1 LTQPPQQNRRVFER
15 KATYRSCS
23 MLDRLF
29 RLKEYGTTAGRE
41 IVAGLTTFAA
51 MAYILAV
58 NPDILK
64 NAGMPQAALV
74 TATALSAAL
83 ATALMALL
91 TNFPLALAPG
101 MGINAYFA
109 FSICIG
115 MGIPWQSALGL
126 VFINGCLFLLL
137 SVTGVRERILA
148 AIPHSMKIAIAA
160 GIGLF
165 IAFIGL
171 ENGGLIVANPAT
183 LVGMGDLTNPKVALF
198 AGGVLLT
205 CLLVARG
212 TPGAIILSMAVVTAA
227 GLLVP
232 DGKGGMVTTLPPD
245 WLSWP
250 ASLEPTF
257 LKLNF
262 NLLFEDHLKAL
273 PIILTLLLVD
283 MFDNIGTLIG
293 VTRRAGLMDAQGNVP
308 RVGRAL
314 VADST
319 AAIISSLLGT
329 STVVSYIESA
339 AGIQAGGRTGLTAL
353 TTALCFVLA
362 LFLTPVILMIPGAAV
377 APALVVVG
385 LVMFQQVVDLDL
397 GDFEL
402 AAPAILTILMMPLSF
417 SISTG
422 IGLGLIMLSV
432 LSAGSGKSRR
442 ATSVTYVLAAIF
454 LLHFFE
460 PLIARW
466 LARSP

>member
-1 LTQPPQQNRRVFER
+1 MFER
-15 KATYRSCS
+15 A
-23 MLDRLF
+23 F
-29 RLKEYGTTAGRE
+29 RLKANGTTISRE
-41 IVAGLTTFAA
+41 VLAGLTTFAA

-58 NPDILK
+58 NPNILK

-74 TATALSAAL
+74 TATALSAAG

-101 MGINAYFA
+101 MGINAFFA
-109 FSICIG
+109 FTVCIG

-137 SVTGVRERILA
+137 SVTGVREKILA
-148 AIPHSMKIAIAA
+148 AIPYSMKIAVSS

-171 ENGGLIVANPAT
+171 ENGGLVVANSAT
-183 LVGMGDLTNPKVALF
+183 LVAMGEIAKPEVTLF

-205 CLLVARG
+205 FLLVARRL
-212 TPGAIILSMAVVTAA
+212 PGAIIISMAVVSAV

-232 DGKGGMVTTLPPD
+232 DGTGGTVTNWPSA

-250 ASLEPTF
+250 ASIEPTLF
-257 LKLNF
+257 KLNF
-262 NLLFEDHLKAL
+262 DLLVTDHLKAL

-293 VTRRAGLMDAQGNVP
+293 VTRRAGLMDPQGNVP
-308 RVGRAL
+308 RLGRAM

-319 AAIISSLLGT
+319 AAIISALLGT
-329 STVVSYIESA
+329 STVVSYIESI
-339 AGIQAGGRTGLTAL
+339 AGIHAGGRTGLTAL
-353 TTALCFVLA
+353 TTAVCFLLA
-362 LFLTPVILMIPGAAV
+362 LFLTPLILAVPSAAV

-385 LVMFQQVVDLDL
+385 LAMFQDVVELDL
-397 GDFEL
+397 GDYEI
-402 AAPAILTILMMPLSF
+402 AAPALVTILMMPLAF
-417 SISTG
+417 SISSG
-422 IGLGLIMLSV
+422 IGLGLIV
-432 LSAGSGKSRR
+432 LSALSLASGKRHGI
-442 ATSVTYVLAAIF
+442 TLFTHGLAAVF

-466 LARSP
+466 MAG

>member
-1 LTQPPQQNRRVFER
+1 MLERV
-15 KATYRSCS
+15 
-23 MLDRLF
+23 F
-29 RLKEYGTTAGRE
+29 RLKECGTTAGRE

-74 TATALSAAL
+74 TATALSAAI

-137 SVTGVRERILA
+137 SVTGIREKILG
-148 AIPHSMKIAIAA
+148 AIPHSMKIAISA

-183 LVGMGDLTNPKVALF
+183 LVGMGDLAKPEVALF
-198 AGGVLLT
+198 AGGILLT
-205 CLLVARG
+205 CLLVAQG
-212 TPGAIILSMAVVTAA
+212 MPGAIILSMAVVTAV
-227 GLLVP
+227 GSLVP
-232 DGKGGMVTTLPPD
+232 DGKGGTVTTLPPA
-245 WLSWP
+245 WVSWP

-257 LKLNF
+257 FKLNF
-262 NLLFEDHLKAL
+262 DLLLKDHLRAL

-293 VTRRAGLMDAQGNVP
+293 VTRRAGLMDAQGNIP
-308 RVGRAL
+308 RVGRRPCRRLHRSNHQFSLGHFDCRQLYRKCGGHPGWRPDGSDGAN
-314 VADST
+314 DSDLFC
-319 AAIISSLLGT
+319 ARPLPDSGNPDDSRG
-329 STVVSYIESA
+329 
-339 AGIQAGGRTGLTAL
+339 GGRTRVG
-353 TTALCFVLA
+353 CSR
-362 LFLTPVILMIPGAAV
+362 PGHV
-377 APALVVVG
+377 
-385 LVMFQQVVDLDL
+385 
-397 GDFEL
+397 
-402 AAPAILTILMMPLSF
+402 
-417 SISTG
+417 
-422 IGLGLIMLSV
+422 
-432 LSAGSGKSRR
+432 
-442 ATSVTYVLAAIF
+442 
-454 LLHFFE
+454 
-460 PLIARW
+460 
-466 LARSP
+466 

>member
-1 LTQPPQQNRRVFER
+1 
-15 KATYRSCS
+15 
-23 MLDRLF
+23 MLDRVF
-29 RLKEYGTTAGRE
+29 RLRENGTTVGRE
-41 IVAGLTTFAA
+41 VVAGLTTFAA

-58 NPDILK
+58 NPSILK
-64 NAGMPQAALV
+64 NAGMPEAALV

-83 ATALMALL
+83 ATVLMAGL

-101 MGINAYFA
+101 MGINAFFA
-109 FSICIG
+109 FSLCIG

-137 SVTGVRERILA
+137 SITGLREKILT
-148 AIPHSMKIAIAA
+148 AIPYPMKIAISA

-171 ENGGLIVANPAT
+171 ENGGLIVGNPAT
-183 LVGMGDLTNPKVALF
+183 LVGMGDISKPSVALF
-198 AGGVLLT
+198 AGGILLT
-205 CLLVARG
+205 CILIARKV
-212 TPGAIILSMAVVTAA
+212 PGAIILSMGIVTVA
-227 GLLVP
+227 GLFVP
-232 DGKGGMVTTLPPD
+232 DGNGGRVTSPPTA
-245 WLSWP
+245 WISWP

-262 NLLFEDHLKAL
+262 DLLLSEHLKAL

-293 VTRRAGLMDAQGNVP
+293 VTRRAGIMDAQGNIP

-314 VADST
+314 VADSI
-319 AAIISSLLGT
+319 AAIISSLVGT

-339 AGIQAGGRTGLTAL
+339 AGIQAGGRTGLTAI
-353 TTALCFVLA
+353 TTAVCFLLA
-362 LFLTPVILMIPGAAV
+362 LFLTPVILMVPEAAV
-377 APALVVVG
+377 APALVAVG
-385 LVMFQQVVDLDL
+385 LVMFQEVVNLDL
-397 GDFEL
+397 RHFEL

-422 IGLGLIMLSV
+422 IGLGLIVLSV
-432 LSAGSGKSRR
+432 LSLVSPSVRQ
-442 ATSVTYVLAAIF
+442 ATLVSHVLAIIF

-460 PLIARW
+460 PLIVNWFGGR
-466 LARSP
+466 

>member
-1 LTQPPQQNRRVFER
+1 
-15 KATYRSCS
+15 
-23 MLDRLF
+23 MLDRIF
-29 RLKEYGTTAGRE
+29 RLRENGTTAGRE
-41 IVAGLTTFAA
+41 VVAGLTTFAA

-58 NPDILK
+58 NPSILK
-64 NAGMPQAALV
+64 NAGMPEATLV
-74 TATALSAAL
+74 TATALSAAV
-83 ATALMALL
+83 ATALMAIL

-101 MGINAYFA
+101 MGINAFFA
-109 FSICIG
+109 FSVCIG

-126 VFINGCLFLLL
+126 VFINGCLFLLF
-137 SVTGVRERILA
+137 SVTGLREKILA
-148 AIPHSMKIAIAA
+148 AIPYPMKIAISA

-183 LVGMGDLTNPKVALF
+183 LVSMGDVSRPDVALF
-198 AGGVLLT
+198 AAGVLLT
-205 CLLVARG
+205 CILIARG
-212 TPGAIILSMAVVTAA
+212 VPGAIILSMGIVTAL

-232 DGKGGMVTTLPPD
+232 DGKGSTITNLPPA
-245 WLSWP
+245 WIAWP

-262 NLLFEDHLKAL
+262 DLVLTDHLKAL

-283 MFDNIGTLIG
+283 MFDNLGTLIG
-293 VTRRAGLMDAQGNVP
+293 VTRRAGLMDAQGNIP

-319 AAIISSLLGT
+319 AAIISALFGT

-339 AGIQAGGRTGLTAL
+339 AGIQAGGRTGLTAI
-353 TTALCFVLA
+353 TTAVCFVLA
-362 LFLTPVILMIPGAAV
+362 LFLTPIILMVPGAAV
-377 APALVVVG
+377 APALVAVG
-385 LVMFQQVVDLDL
+385 LVMFEEVANLDL
-397 GDFEL
+397 RNFEM

-422 IGLGLIMLSV
+422 IGLGLIMLSA
-432 LSAGSGKSRR
+432 LSLVSKTGRQ
-442 ATSVTYVLAAIF
+442 ATAVTHVLAIIF

-460 PLIARW
+460 PLIVRW
-466 LARSP
+466 VGGR

>member
-1 LTQPPQQNRRVFER
+1 MFER
-15 KATYRSCS
+15 A
-23 MLDRLF
+23 F
-29 RLKEYGTTAGRE
+29 RLKANGTTISRE
-41 IVAGLTTFAA
+41 VLAGLTTFAA

-58 NPDILK
+58 NPNILK

-74 TATALSAAL
+74 TATALSAAC

-101 MGINAYFA
+101 MGINAFFA
-109 FSICIG
+109 FTVCIG

-137 SVTGVRERILA
+137 SVTGVREKILA
-148 AIPHSMKIAIAA
+148 AIPYSMKIAVSS

-171 ENGGLIVANPAT
+171 ENGGLVVANSAT
-183 LVGMGDLTNPKVALF
+183 LVAMGEIAKPEVTLF

-205 CLLVARG
+205 FLLVARRL
-212 TPGAIILSMAVVTAA
+212 PGAIIISMAVVSAV

-232 DGKGGMVTTLPPD
+232 DGTGGTVTNWPSA

-250 ASLEPTF
+250 ASIEPTLF
-257 LKLNF
+257 KLNF
-262 NLLFEDHLKAL
+262 DLLVTDHLKAL

-293 VTRRAGLMDAQGNVP
+293 VTRRAGLMDPQGNVP
-308 RVGRAL
+308 RLGRAM

-319 AAIISSLLGT
+319 AAIISALLGT
-329 STVVSYIESA
+329 STVVSYIESI
-339 AGIQAGGRTGLTAL
+339 AGIHAGGRTGLTAL
-353 TTALCFVLA
+353 TTAVCFLLA
-362 LFLTPVILMIPGAAV
+362 LFLTPLILAVPSAAV

-385 LVMFQQVVDLDL
+385 LAMFQDVVELDL
-397 GDFEL
+397 GDYEI
-402 AAPAILTILMMPLSF
+402 AAPALVTILMMPLAF
-417 SISTG
+417 SISSG
-422 IGLGLIMLSV
+422 IGLGLIV
-432 LSAGSGKSRR
+432 LSALSLASGKRHGI
-442 ATSVTYVLAAIF
+442 TLFTHGLAAVF

-466 LARSP
+466 MAG

>member
-1 LTQPPQQNRRVFER
+1 
-15 KATYRSCS
+15 
-23 MLDRLF
+23 MLDRVF
-29 RLKEYGTTAGRE
+29 RLKENGTTAGRE

-64 NAGMPQAALV
+64 NAGMPVAALV
-74 TATALSAAL
+74 TATALSAAV
-83 ATALMALL
+83 ATALMAVL

-101 MGINAYFA
+101 MGINAFFA
-109 FSICIG
+109 FSVCIG

-137 SVTGVRERILA
+137 SVTGAREKILA
-148 AIPHSMKIAIAA
+148 AIPLSMKIAISA

-183 LVGMGDLTNPKVALF
+183 LVSMGDISKPDVALF

-205 CLLVARG
+205 CVFIARKV
-212 TPGAIILSMAVVTAA
+212 PGAIILSMAIVTAA
-227 GLLVP
+227 GLFVP
-232 DGKGGMVTTLPPD
+232 DGKGGTVTNLPPA
-245 WLSWP
+245 WISWP

-262 NLLFEDHLKAL
+262 DLVLTDQLKAL

-293 VTRRAGLMDAQGNVP
+293 VTRRAGLMDAQGNIP

-353 TTALCFVLA
+353 TTAVCFLLA
-362 LFLTPVILMIPGAAV
+362 LFLTPIILMIPGAAV

-385 LVMFQQVVDLDL
+385 LVMFEEVVNLDL
-397 GDFEL
+397 RDFEM
-402 AAPAILTILMMPLSF
+402 AAPAILTILMTPLSF

-432 LSAGSGKSRR
+432 LSLVSRTGR
-442 ATSVTYVLAAIF
+442 KATAVTHVLAAVF

-460 PLIARW
+460 PLIVRW
-466 LARSP
+466 LGRP

>member
-1 LTQPPQQNRRVFER
+1 MLER
-15 KATYRSCS
+15 
-23 MLDRLF
+23 F
-29 RLKEYGTTAGRE
+29 FHLKEHGTTAGRE
-41 IVAGLTTFAA
+41 MVAGLTTFAA

-126 VFINGCLFLLL
+126 VFINGCLFLIL
-137 SVTGVRERILA
+137 SVTGVREKILA
-148 AIPHSMKIAIAA
+148 AIPHSMKIAISA

-171 ENGGLIVANPAT
+171 ENGGLIVANQAT
-183 LVGMGDLTNPKVALF
+183 LVSMGDLTKPEVALF

-212 TPGAIILSMAVVTAA
+212 MPGAIILSMAVVTAA
-227 GLLVP
+227 GLIVP
-232 DGKGGMVTTLPPD
+232 DGRGGTVTALPPG
-245 WLSWP
+245 WVSWP

-262 NLLFEDHLKAL
+262 DLLSEDLLKAL

-353 TTALCFVLA
+353 TTAVCFVLA

-397 GDFEL
+397 RDFEL
-402 AAPAILTILMMPLSF
+402 AAPAILTVLMMPLSF

-422 IGLGLIMLSV
+422 IGVGLILLSV
-432 LSAGSGKSRR
+432 LSVGSGKSRS
-442 ATSVTYVLAAIF
+442 ATAVTHLLAAVF

-466 LARSP
+466 LTPAL

>member
-1 LTQPPQQNRRVFER
+1 MER
-15 KATYRSCS
+15 
-23 MLDRLF
+23 F
-29 RLKEYGTTAGRE
+29 FHLKEHGTTAGRE
-41 IVAGLTTFAA
+41 MVAGLTTFAA

-126 VFINGCLFLLL
+126 VFINGCLFLIL
-137 SVTGVRERILA
+137 SVTGVREKILA
-148 AIPHSMKIAIAA
+148 AIPHSMKIAISA

-171 ENGGLIVANPAT
+171 ENGGLIVANQAT
-183 LVGMGDLTNPKVALF
+183 LVSMGDLTKPEVALF

-212 TPGAIILSMAVVTAA
+212 MPGAIILSMAVVTAA
-227 GLLVP
+227 GLIVP
-232 DGKGGMVTTLPPD
+232 DGKGGTVTALPPG
-245 WLSWP
+245 WVSWP

-262 NLLFEDHLKAL
+262 DLLSEDLLKAL

-353 TTALCFVLA
+353 TTAVCFVLA

-397 GDFEL
+397 RDFEL
-402 AAPAILTILMMPLSF
+402 AAPAILTVLMMPLSF

-422 IGLGLIMLSV
+422 IGVGLILLSV
-432 LSAGSGKSRR
+432 LSVGSGKSRI
-442 ATSVTYVLAAIF
+442 ATAVTHLLAAVF

-466 LARSP
+466 LTPAL

>member
-1 LTQPPQQNRRVFER
+1 MFER
-15 KATYRSCS
+15 A
-23 MLDRLF
+23 F
-29 RLKEYGTTAGRE
+29 RLKANGTTISRE
-41 IVAGLTTFAA
+41 VLAGLTTFAA

-58 NPDILK
+58 NPNILK

-74 TATALSAAL
+74 TATALSAAG

-101 MGINAYFA
+101 MGINAFFA
-109 FSICIG
+109 FTVCIG

-137 SVTGVRERILA
+137 SVTGVREKILA
-148 AIPHSMKIAIAA
+148 AIPYSMKIAVSS

-171 ENGGLIVANPAT
+171 ENGELVVANSAT
-183 LVGMGDLTNPKVALF
+183 LVAMGEIAKPEVTLF

-205 CLLVARG
+205 FLLVARRL
-212 TPGAIILSMAVVTAA
+212 PGAIIISMAVVSAV

-232 DGKGGMVTTLPPD
+232 DGTGGTVTNWPSA

-250 ASLEPTF
+250 ASIEPTLF
-257 LKLNF
+257 KLNF
-262 NLLFEDHLKAL
+262 DLLVTDHLKAL

-293 VTRRAGLMDAQGNVP
+293 VTRRAGLMDPQGNVP
-308 RVGRAL
+308 RLGRAM

-319 AAIISSLLGT
+319 AAIISALLGT
-329 STVVSYIESA
+329 STVVSYIESI
-339 AGIQAGGRTGLTAL
+339 AGIHAGGRTGLTAL
-353 TTALCFVLA
+353 TTAVCFLLA
-362 LFLTPVILMIPGAAV
+362 LFLTPLILAVPSAAV

-385 LVMFQQVVDLDL
+385 LAMFQDVVELDL
-397 GDFEL
+397 GDYEI
-402 AAPAILTILMMPLSF
+402 AAPALVTILMTPLAF
-417 SISTG
+417 SISSG
-422 IGLGLIMLSV
+422 IGLGLIV
-432 LSAGSGKSRR
+432 LSALSLASGKRHGI
-442 ATSVTYVLAAIF
+442 TLFTHGLAAVF

-466 LARSP
+466 MAR

>member
-1 LTQPPQQNRRVFER
+1 MLER
-15 KATYRSCS
+15 F
-23 MLDRLF
+23 F
-29 RLKEYGTTAGRE
+29 RLKENGTTAGRE
-41 IVAGLTTFAA
+41 VVAGLTTFAA
-51 MAYILAV
+51 MAYILAA
-58 NPDILK
+58 NPNILK
-64 NAGMPQAALV
+64 NAGMPEAALV
-74 TATALSAAL
+74 TATALSAAI
-83 ATALMALL
+83 ATTLMALL

-101 MGINAYFA
+101 MGINAFFA
-109 FSICIG
+109 FSVCIG

-137 SVTGVRERILA
+137 SITGVREKILA
-148 AIPHSMKIAIAA
+148 AIPYSMKIAISA

-171 ENGGLIVANPAT
+171 ENGGMIVANPAT
-183 LVGMGDLTNPKVALF
+183 LVSFGDISKPEVTLF

-205 CLLVARG
+205 CIFVARG
-212 TPGAIILSMAVVTAA
+212 IPGAIILSIAAVTAA
-227 GLLVP
+227 GLFVP
-232 DGKGGMVTTLPPD
+232 DGKGGMVTSLPPA
-245 WLSWP
+245 WISWP

-257 LKLNF
+257 FKLNF
-262 NLLFEDHLKAL
+262 DLILKDHLKAL

-283 MFDNIGTLIG
+283 MFDNVGTLIG
-293 VTRRAGLMDAQGNVP
+293 VTRRAGLMDAVGNVP

-329 STVVSYIESA
+329 STVVSYIESV

-353 TTALCFVLA
+353 TTAVCFVLA

-377 APALVVVG
+377 APVLVVVG
-385 LVMFQQVVDLDL
+385 LVMFQDVVDLDL
-397 GDFEL
+397 REFEM

-422 IGLGLIMLSV
+422 IGLGLILLSV
-432 LSAGSGKSRR
+432 LSIASAKVRK
-442 ATSVTYVLAAIF
+442 ATPVTHALAAIF

-460 PLIARW
+460 PLMARW
-466 LARSP
+466 LGR

>member
-1 LTQPPQQNRRVFER
+1 
-15 KATYRSCS
+15 
-23 MLDRLF
+23 MLDRVF
-29 RLKEYGTTAGRE
+29 RLKENGTAAGRE
-41 IVAGLTTFAA
+41 VVAGLTTFAA
-51 MAYILAV
+51 MAYILAA
-58 NPDILK
+58 NPAILK
-64 NAGMPQAALV
+64 NAGMPEAALV
-74 TATALSAAL
+74 TATALSAAI
-83 ATALMALL
+83 ATTLMALL

-101 MGINAYFA
+101 MGINAFFA
-109 FSICIG
+109 FSVCIG

-137 SVTGVRERILA
+137 SITGVREKILA
-148 AIPHSMKIAIAA
+148 AIPYSMKIAISA

-171 ENGGLIVANPAT
+171 ENGGMIVANPAT
-183 LVGMGDLTNPKVALF
+183 LVSLGDISKPEVALF
-198 AGGVLLT
+198 AGGILLT
-205 CLLVARG
+205 CIFVARG
-212 TPGAIILSMAVVTAA
+212 IPGAIILSMAAVTVA
-227 GLLVP
+227 GLFVP
-232 DGKGGMVTTLPPD
+232 DGKGGMVTNLPPA
-245 WLSWP
+245 WISWP

-257 LKLNF
+257 FKLNF
-262 NLLFEDHLKAL
+262 DLIFTDHLKAL

-293 VTRRAGLMDAQGNVP
+293 VTRRANLMDAQGNVP

-329 STVVSYIESA
+329 STVVSYIESV
-339 AGIQAGGRTGLTAL
+339 AGVQAGGRTGLTAL
-353 TTALCFVLA
+353 TTAVCFVLA

-385 LVMFQQVVDLDL
+385 LVMFQDVVDLDL
-397 GDFEL
+397 REFAL
-402 AAPAILTILMMPLSF
+402 AAPAILTVLMMPLSF

-432 LSAGSGKSRR
+432 LSIASGKPRK
-442 ATSVTYVLAAIF
+442 ATPVTHALAAIF

-460 PLIARW
+460 PLIAQW
-466 LARSP
+466 LAR

>member
-1 LTQPPQQNRRVFER
+1 
-15 KATYRSCS
+15 
-23 MLDRLF
+23 MLDRIF
-29 RLKEYGTTAGRE
+29 RLRENGTTAGRE
-41 IVAGLTTFAA
+41 VVAGLTTFAA

-58 NPDILK
+58 NPSILK
-64 NAGMPQAALV
+64 NAGMPEATLV
-74 TATALSAAL
+74 TATALSAAV
-83 ATALMALL
+83 ATALMAIL

-101 MGINAYFA
+101 MGINAFFA
-109 FSICIG
+109 FSVCIG

-137 SVTGVRERILA
+137 SVTGLREKILA
-148 AIPHSMKIAIAA
+148 AIPYPMKIAISA

-183 LVGMGDLTNPKVALF
+183 LVSMGDISRPDVALF

-205 CLLVARG
+205 CILIARG
-212 TPGAIILSMAVVTAA
+212 VPGAIILSMGIVTAI

-232 DGKGGMVTTLPPD
+232 DGKGSTITNLPPA
-245 WLSWP
+245 WIAWP

-262 NLLFEDHLKAL
+262 DLVLTDHLKAL

-283 MFDNIGTLIG
+283 MFDNLGTLIG
-293 VTRRAGLMDAQGNVP
+293 VTRRAGLMDAQGNIP

-319 AAIISSLLGT
+319 AAIISALFGT

-339 AGIQAGGRTGLTAL
+339 AGIQAGGRTGLTAI
-353 TTALCFVLA
+353 TTAVCFVLA
-362 LFLTPVILMIPGAAV
+362 LFLTPIILMVPGAAV
-377 APALVVVG
+377 APALVAVG
-385 LVMFQQVVDLDL
+385 LVMFEEVVNLDL
-397 GDFEL
+397 RNFEM

-422 IGLGLIMLSV
+422 IGLGLIMLSA
-432 LSAGSGKSRR
+432 LSLVSKTGRQ
-442 ATSVTYVLAAIF
+442 ATAVTHVLAIIF

-460 PLIARW
+460 PLIVRW
-466 LARSP
+466 SADAN

>member
-1 LTQPPQQNRRVFER
+1 
-15 KATYRSCS
+15 
-23 MLDRLF
+23 
-29 RLKEYGTTAGRE
+29 
-41 IVAGLTTFAA
+41 
-51 MAYILAV
+51 
-58 NPDILK
+58 
-64 NAGMPQAALV
+64 
-74 TATALSAAL
+74 
-83 ATALMALL
+83 
-91 TNFPLALAPG
+91 
-101 MGINAYFA
+101 
-109 FSICIG
+109 
-115 MGIPWQSALGL
+115 
-126 VFINGCLFLLL
+126 LLL
-137 SVTGVRERILA
+137 SVTGAREKILS
-148 AIPHSMKIAIAA
+148 AIPYSMKIAISA

-183 LVGMGDLTNPKVALF
+183 LVSMGDISKPEVALF
-198 AGGVLLT
+198 AGGVLLM
-205 CLLVARG
+205 CIFVARG
-212 TPGAIILSMAVVTAA
+212 IPGAIILSMAAVTAA

-232 DGKGGMVTTLPPD
+232 DGKGAMVTSLPTA
-245 WLSWP
+245 WVSWP

-257 LKLNF
+257 FKLNF
-262 NLLFEDHLKAL
+262 DLLFTDHLKAL

-339 AGIQAGGRTGLTAL
+339 TGIQAGGRTGLTAM
-353 TTALCFVLA
+353 TTAVCFVLA

-385 LVMFQQVVDLDL
+385 IVMFQDVVELDL
-397 GDFEL
+397 RDFDM

-432 LSAGSGKSRR
+432 LSIRSGKARK
-442 ATSVTYVLAAIF
+442 ATPVTHALAVIF

-466 LARSP
+466 LGGL

>member
-1 LTQPPQQNRRVFER
+1 MAAQNRRVFALR
-15 KATYRSCS
+15 GAYPCSS
-23 MLDRLF
+23 MLERVF
-29 RLKEYGTTAGRE
+29 RLKENKTTAGRE
-41 IVAGLTTFAA
+41 VVAGLTTFAA

-64 NAGMPQAALV
+64 NAGMPRDALV
-74 TATALSAAL
+74 TATALSAAIS
-83 ATALMALL
+83 TALMALL

-101 MGINAYFA
+101 MGINAFFA
-109 FSICIG
+109 FSVCLG

-137 SVTGVRERILA
+137 SVTGVRKKILA
-148 AIPHSMKIAIAA
+148 AIPYSMKVAISA

-183 LVGMGDLTNPKVALF
+183 LVAMGDISKPEVTLF

-205 CLLVARG
+205 CILVARG
-212 TPGAIILSMAVVTAA
+212 VPGAIILSMAVVTAT
-227 GLLVP
+227 GLFVP
-232 DGKGGMVTTLPPD
+232 DGKGGMVTSLPPA
-245 WLSWP
+245 WVSWP
-250 ASLEPTF
+250 ASIEPTF

-262 NLLFEDHLKAL
+262 DFLFQDHLKAL

-293 VTRRAGLMDAQGNVP
+293 VTRRAGLMDADGHVP
-308 RVGRAL
+308 RVGQAL
-314 VADST
+314 VADSA

-353 TTALCFVLA
+353 TTAVCFVLA
-362 LFLTPVILMIPGAAV
+362 LLLTPVILMIPGAAV

-385 LVMFQQVVDLDL
+385 LVMFQDVVGLDL
-397 GDFEL
+397 RDFEL

-422 IGLGLIMLSV
+422 IGLGLITLSV
-432 LSAGSGKSRR
+432 LSVGSGK
-442 ATSVTYVLAAIF
+442 AGNTTPITHALAAIF
-454 LLHFFE
+454 MLHFFE

-466 LARSP
+466 LAG

>member
-1 LTQPPQQNRRVFER
+1 
-15 KATYRSCS
+15 
-23 MLDRLF
+23 MLDRIF
-29 RLKEYGTTAGRE
+29 GLKENGTTAGRE
-41 IVAGLTTFAA
+41 VVAGLTTFAA

-58 NPDILK
+58 NPNILK
-64 NAGMPQAALV
+64 NAGMPEATLV
-74 TATALSAAL
+74 TATALSAAV
-83 ATALMALL
+83 ATALMAIL

-101 MGINAYFA
+101 MGINAFFA
-109 FSICIG
+109 FSVCIG

-137 SVTGVRERILA
+137 SVTGLREKILA
-148 AIPHSMKIAIAA
+148 AIPYPMKIAISA

-183 LVGMGDLTNPKVALF
+183 LVSMGDISKPDVALF

-205 CLLVARG
+205 CILIARG
-212 TPGAIILSMAVVTAA
+212 VPGAIILSMGIVTAI

-232 DGKGGMVTTLPPD
+232 DGKGSTITNLPPA
-245 WLSWP
+245 WIAWP

-262 NLLFEDHLKAL
+262 DLILTDHLKAL

-293 VTRRAGLMDAQGNVP
+293 VTRRAGLMDAQGNIP

-319 AAIISSLLGT
+319 AAIISALFGT

-339 AGIQAGGRTGLTAL
+339 AGIQAGGRTGLTAI
-353 TTALCFVLA
+353 TTAVCFVLA
-362 LFLTPVILMIPGAAV
+362 LFLTPIILMVPGAAV
-377 APALVVVG
+377 APALVAVG
-385 LVMFQQVVDLDL
+385 LVMFEEVVNLDL
-397 GDFEL
+397 RNFEM

-422 IGLGLIMLSV
+422 IGLGLIMLSA
-432 LSAGSGKSRR
+432 LSLVSKTGRQ
-442 ATSVTYVLAAIF
+442 ATAVTHVLAIIF

-460 PLIARW
+460 PLIVRWVGGAR
-466 LARSP
+466 

>member
-1 LTQPPQQNRRVFER
+1 
-15 KATYRSCS
+15 
-23 MLDRLF
+23 MLDRFF
-29 RLKEYGTTAGRE
+29 RLKENGTTAGRE
-41 IVAGLTTFAA
+41 VVAGLTTFAA
-51 MAYILAV
+51 MAYILAA
-58 NPDILK
+58 NPNILK
-64 NAGMPQAALV
+64 NAGMPEAALV
-74 TATALSAAL
+74 TATALSAAI
-83 ATALMALL
+83 ATTLMALL

-101 MGINAYFA
+101 MGINAFFA
-109 FSICIG
+109 FSVCIG

-137 SVTGVRERILA
+137 SITGVREKILA
-148 AIPHSMKIAIAA
+148 AIPYSMKIAISA

-171 ENGGLIVANPAT
+171 ENGGMIVANPAT
-183 LVGMGDLTNPKVALF
+183 LVSFGDISKPEVTLF
-198 AGGVLLT
+198 AGGVLLK
-205 CLLVARG
+205 CILVARG
-212 TPGAIILSMAVVTAA
+212 IQEEIILLMAAVTAA

-232 DGKGGMVTTLPPD
+232 DGKGGVVTSLPPA
-245 WLSWP
+245 WISWP

-257 LKLNF
+257 FKLNF
-262 NLLFEDHLKAL
+262 DLILKDHLKAL

-283 MFDNIGTLIG
+283 MFDNVGTLIG
-293 VTRRAGLMDAQGNVP
+293 VTRRAGLMDAVGNVP

-329 STVVSYIESA
+329 STVVSYIESV

-353 TTALCFVLA
+353 TTAVCFVLA

-385 LVMFQQVVDLDL
+385 LVMFQDVVDLDL
-397 GDFEL
+397 REFEM

-422 IGLGLIMLSV
+422 IGLGLILLSV
-432 LSAGSGKSRR
+432 LSIASAKVRK
-442 ATSVTYVLAAIF
+442 ATPVTHALAAIF

-466 LARSP
+466 LGR